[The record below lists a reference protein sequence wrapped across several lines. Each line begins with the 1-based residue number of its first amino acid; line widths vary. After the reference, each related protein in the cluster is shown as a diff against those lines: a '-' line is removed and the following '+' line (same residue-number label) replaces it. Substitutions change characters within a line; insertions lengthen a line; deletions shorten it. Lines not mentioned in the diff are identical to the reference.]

1 MGEFFIYSAYKYII
15 RHMICKC
22 FLPVC
27 GFFFS
32 FPISFLGNV
41 SWTGQGFQFWWS
53 PFYQLVP
60 LWIVLSMLYLS
71 IFFFMFSSQSFIVW
85 VLHFFANWYHLFGPI
100 CWRGYLFA
108 TELPFHF
115 CWKSVN
121 IRVGLYL
128 DCIVFH
134 WSLCLSLCQYH
145 SVLMAIIL

>member
-1 MGEFFIYSAYKYII
+1 MLSSS
-15 RHMICKC
+15 
-22 FLPVC
+22 LWL
-27 GFFFS
+27 FFFFFPHFFSWQCLLNRTRFSILMKSILSVGS
-32 FPISFLGNV
+32 FMDCAFNV
-41 SWTGQGFQFWWS
+41 
-53 PFYQLVP
+53 VP
-60 LWIVLSMLYLS
+60 KFF
-71 IFFFMFSSQSFIVW
+71 FFFMFSSQSFIVW